1 MPEPSLTWS
10 QGKTGNLNGKVGP
23 YTLFTVAFHTR
34 ERAFFVFSKLPGL
47 KSVRVGSPEE
57 GRRVAAGLWRRY
69 FELLAGLAGT
79 STSNPRE
86 GK

>member
-1 MPEPSLTWS
+1 MMQPLSWTPD
-10 QGKTGNLNGKVGP
+10 KTGNLNGKVGP
-23 YTLFTVAFHTR
+23 YTLFTVAFHTG
-34 ERAFFVFSKLPGL
+34 ERAFFVFPKLPGL

-69 FELLAGLAGT
+69 FKLLAGLAGT

>member
-10 QGKTGNLNGKVGP
+10 PDKTGNWNGKVGP
-23 YTLFTVAFHTR
+23 YTLFTVAFHTG
-34 ERAFFVFSKLPGL
+34 ERAFSVFPKLPGL

-69 FELLAGLAGT
+69 FALLAGLAGT
-79 STSNPRE
+79 STSKPK
-86 GK
+86 GG